1 MGKLFDL
8 DSPVMTF
15 LSKMADLIIL
25 NFVTII
31 CCLPVITIGASV
43 TAMHYVALKIVRNEE
58 CYILRAFFKSFKQN
72 FKQATL
78 MWLIMLVFIVIYILD
93 FFVLRFSTVTLPDWV
108 RVLLLAVG
116 VVAVFATMHAFP
128 LLAKFENTIGRTF
141 KNSLLVGVMIL
152 PKTVLMMVM
161 SIVPLAI
168 AIYFPAAMPIVIMF
182 GVSGPAL
189 FDAWLYNK
197 TFKKFEPAEEEI
209 VSDEEWSVSI
219 EEEDCSEGEAPA
231 AEVEEVAEIAEEAES
246 AVEDNSQAE
255 NEEE

>member
-31 CCLPVITIGASV
+31 FCLPVITIGASV
-43 TAMHYVALKIVRNEE
+43 TAMHYVALKMVRNEE
-58 CYILRAFFKSFKQN
+58 CYIVRAFWKSFKEN

-78 MWLIMLVFIVIYILD
+78 MWLMMAAFIVIYILD
-93 FFVLRFSTVTLPDWV
+93 FCVLRFSTVAMPEWL

-116 VVAVFATMHAFP
+116 FVAVFATKHAFP

-161 SIVPLAI
+161 SVVPLAV
-168 AIYFPAAMPIVIMF
+168 AIYFPAAVPIVIMF

-189 FDAWLYNK
+189 FSAWLYNK
-197 TFKKFEPAEEEI
+197 TFKKFEPEQEEI
-209 VSDEEWSVSI
+209 VSDEEWSIAV
-219 EEEDCSEGEAPA
+219 EEEDEPEAFEEAVEADETEAVFEETAEEVSER
-231 AEVEEVAEIAEEAES
+231 VEE
-246 AVEDNSQAE
+246 
-255 NEEE
+255 

>member
-58 CYILRAFFKSFKQN
+58 CYIVRAFFKSFKQN

-78 MWLIMLVFIVIYILD
+78 MWLIMLLFIVIYVLD
-93 FFVLRFSTVTLPDWV
+93 FFVLRYSTVVLPDWV

-116 VVAVFATMHAFP
+116 VVAVFATKHAFP

-161 SIVPLAI
+161 SVVPLAV
-168 AIYFPAAMPIVIMF
+168 AIYFPAAMPVVIMF

-197 TFKKFEPAEEEI
+197 TFKKFEPAEEAI
-209 VSDEEWSVSI
+209 VSDEEWTVAVED
-219 EEEDCSEGEAPA
+219 EETEEGAEAA
-231 AEVEEVAEIAEEAES
+231 VEEVSEAATRTDDTLE
-246 AVEDNSQAE
+246 
-255 NEEE
+255 

>member
-25 NFVTII
+25 NFLTII
-31 CCLPVITIGASV
+31 CCLPIITIGASV

-58 CYILRAFFKSFKQN
+58 CYIMKAFFKSFKQN

-78 MWLIMLVFIVIYILD
+78 MWLIMVAFIVVYILD
-93 FFVLRFSTVTLPDWV
+93 FCVLKFSTVVLPGWV

-116 VVAVFATMHAFP
+116 LVAVFATKHAFP
-128 LLAKFENTIGRTF
+128 LLAKFDNTIGKTF

-152 PKTVLMMVM
+152 PKTILMMLM

-168 AIYFPAAMPIVIMF
+168 AIYFPAAMPVVIMF

-189 FDAWLYNK
+189 FNAWLYNK

-209 VSDEEWSVSI
+209 VSDEEWTIAVD
-219 EEEDCSEGEAPA
+219 ETVTENGD
-231 AEVEEVAEIAEEAES
+231 EVVADAEIADEAE
-246 AVEDNSQAE
+246 AEENGEDTVE
-255 NEEE
+255 

>member
-31 CCLPVITIGASV
+31 FCLPVITLGASV

-58 CYILRAFFKSFKQN
+58 CYILKAFFKSFKQN

-78 MWLIMLVFIVIYILD
+78 MWLIMLAFIIIYVLD
-93 FFVLRFSTVTLPDWV
+93 FFVLRFSTVVLPDWV

-116 VVAVFATMHAFP
+116 VVAVFATKHAFP

-152 PKTVLMMVM
+152 PKTILMMVM
-161 SIVPLAI
+161 SVVPLAI
-168 AIYFPAAMPIVIMF
+168 AIYFPAAMPVVIMF

-189 FDAWLYNK
+189 FNAWLYNK
-197 TFKKFEPAEEEI
+197 TFKRFEPAEEEI
-209 VSDEEWSVSI
+209 VSDEEWTIAV
-219 EEEDCSEGEAPA
+219 EEDEKMHEGSEATAEKSGEKSF
-231 AEVEEVAEIAEEAES
+231 EADKGME
-246 AVEDNSQAE
+246 
-255 NEEE
+255 

>member
-31 CCLPVITIGASV
+31 CCMPVITIGASV

-58 CYILRAFFKSFKQN
+58 CYIIRAFFKSFKQN
-72 FKQATL
+72 FKQATI
-78 MWLIMLVFIVIYILD
+78 MWLIMLAFIVIYILD
-93 FFVLRFSTVTLPDWV
+93 FCVLRFSTVVLPDWV
-108 RVLLLAVG
+108 RVLLLAIG
-116 VVAVFATMHAFP
+116 VIAVFATKHAFP

-189 FDAWLYNK
+189 FNAWLYNK

-209 VSDEEWSVSI
+209 VSDEEWTVSV
-219 EEEDCSEGEAPA
+219 E
-231 AEVEEVAEIAEEAES
+231 EEAEES
-246 AVEDNSQAE
+246 MLE
-255 NEEE
+255 NEVQESVEEDKVLTEDTME

>member
-1 MGKLFDL
+1 MGKIFDL

-31 CCLPVITIGASV
+31 CCIPIITIGASV

-78 MWLIMLVFIVIYILD
+78 MWLIMCVFIVIYVLD
-93 FFVLRFSTVTLPDWV
+93 FCVLRFSTVALPEWL

-161 SIVPLAI
+161 AVVPLAI

-189 FDAWLYNK
+189 FNAWLYNK
-197 TFKKFEPAEEEI
+197 TFKKFEPEGEKI
-209 VSDEEWSVSI
+209 VSDEEWSVA
-219 EEEDCSEGEAPA
+219 EETVEED
-231 AEVEEVAEIAEEAES
+231 AEETAETE
-246 AVEDNSQAE
+246 AEAE
-255 NEEE
+255 NTETDQE

>member
-1 MGKLFDL
+1 MGKIFDL

-31 CCLPVITIGASV
+31 CCIPIITIGASV

-78 MWLIMLVFIVIYILD
+78 MWLIMCVFIVIYVLD
-93 FFVLRFSTVTLPDWV
+93 FCVLRFSTVALPDWL

-161 SIVPLAI
+161 AVVPLAI

-197 TFKKFEPAEEEI
+197 TFKKFEPEGEKI
-209 VSDEEWSVSI
+209 VSDEEWSVAEETI
-219 EEEDCSEGEAPA
+219 EED
-231 AEVEEVAEIAEEAES
+231 AEETAEAEEAE
-246 AVEDNSQAE
+246 AE
-255 NEEE
+255 NTETDQE

>member
-31 CCLPVITIGASV
+31 FCLPVITIGASV
-43 TAMHYVALKIVRNEE
+43 TAMHYVALKMVRNEE
-58 CYILRAFFKSFKQN
+58 CYIVRAFWKSFKEN

-78 MWLIMLVFIVIYILD
+78 MWLMMAAFIVIYILD
-93 FFVLRFSTVTLPDWV
+93 FCVLRFSTVAMPEWL

-116 VVAVFATMHAFP
+116 FVAVFATKHAFP

-161 SIVPLAI
+161 SVVPLAV
-168 AIYFPAAMPIVIMF
+168 AIYFPAAVPIVIMF

-189 FDAWLYNK
+189 FSAWLYNK
-197 TFKKFEPAEEEI
+197 TFKKFEPEQEEI
-209 VSDEEWSVSI
+209 VSDEEWSIAV
-219 EEEDCSEGEAPA
+219 EEEDEPEAFEEAVEADETAEEVSER
-231 AEVEEVAEIAEEAES
+231 VEE
-246 AVEDNSQAE
+246 
-255 NEEE
+255 

>member
-58 CYILRAFFKSFKQN
+58 CYIVRAFFKSFKQN

-78 MWLIMLVFIVIYILD
+78 MWLIMLLFIVIYVLD
-93 FFVLRFSTVTLPDWV
+93 FFVLRYSTVVLPDWV

-116 VVAVFATMHAFP
+116 VVAVFATKHAFP

-161 SIVPLAI
+161 SVVPLAV
-168 AIYFPAAMPIVIMF
+168 AIYFPAAMPVVIMF

-197 TFKKFEPAEEEI
+197 TFKKFEPAEEAI
-209 VSDEEWSVSI
+209 VSDEEWTVAVED
-219 EEEDCSEGEAPA
+219 EETDEGAEAS
-231 AEVEEVAEIAEEAES
+231 VEEVSEAATRTDDTLE
-246 AVEDNSQAE
+246 
-255 NEEE
+255 

>member
-1 MGKLFDL
+1 
-8 DSPVMTF
+8 
-15 LSKMADLIIL
+15 MADLIIL

-58 CYILRAFFKSFKQN
+58 CYIVRAFFKSFKQN

-78 MWLIMLVFIVIYILD
+78 MWLIMLLFIVIYVLD
-93 FFVLRFSTVTLPDWV
+93 FFVLRYSTVVLPDWV

-116 VVAVFATMHAFP
+116 VVAVFATKHAFP

-161 SIVPLAI
+161 SVVPLAV
-168 AIYFPAAMPIVIMF
+168 AIYFPAAMPVVIMF

-197 TFKKFEPAEEEI
+197 TFKKFEPAEEAI
-209 VSDEEWSVSI
+209 VSDEEWTVAVED
-219 EEEDCSEGEAPA
+219 EETEEGAEAA
-231 AEVEEVAEIAEEAES
+231 VEEVSEAATRTDDTLE
-246 AVEDNSQAE
+246 
-255 NEEE
+255 

>member
-25 NFVTII
+25 NFLTII
-31 CCLPVITIGASV
+31 CCLPIITIGASV

-58 CYILRAFFKSFKQN
+58 CYIMKAFFKSFKQN

-78 MWLIMLVFIVIYILD
+78 MWLIMVAFIVVYILD
-93 FFVLRFSTVTLPDWV
+93 FCVLKFSTVVLPDWV

-116 VVAVFATMHAFP
+116 LVAVFATKHAFP
-128 LLAKFENTIGRTF
+128 LLAKFDNTIGKTF

-152 PKTVLMMVM
+152 PKTILMMLM

-168 AIYFPAAMPIVIMF
+168 AIYFPAAMPVVIMF

-189 FDAWLYNK
+189 FNAWLYNK

-209 VSDEEWSVSI
+209 VSDEEWTIAVD
-219 EEEDCSEGEAPA
+219 ETVTENGD
-231 AEVEEVAEIAEEAES
+231 EVVADAEIADEAE
-246 AVEDNSQAE
+246 AEENGEDTVE
-255 NEEE
+255 

>member
-31 CCLPVITIGASV
+31 CCMPVITIGASV

-58 CYILRAFFKSFKQN
+58 CYIIRAFFKSFKQN
-72 FKQATL
+72 FKQATI
-78 MWLIMLVFIVIYILD
+78 MWLIMLAFIVIYILD
-93 FFVLRFSTVTLPDWV
+93 FCVLRFSTVVLPDWV
-108 RVLLLAVG
+108 RVLLLAIG
-116 VVAVFATMHAFP
+116 VIAVFATKHAFP
-128 LLAKFENTIGRTF
+128 LLAKFENSIGRTF

-189 FDAWLYNK
+189 FNAWLYNK
-197 TFKKFEPAEEEI
+197 TFKRFEPAEEEI
-209 VSDEEWSVSI
+209 VSDEEWTVSV
-219 EEEDCSEGEAPA
+219 EEETEESVLENEVQ
-231 AEVEEVAEIAEEAES
+231 ESVEEDKVLT
-246 AVEDNSQAE
+246 EDTME
-255 NEEE
+255 

>member
-1 MGKLFDL
+1 MGKFFDL
-8 DSPVMTF
+8 DSPIMNF
-15 LSKMADLIIL
+15 FSKMADLIGLNIL
-25 NFVTII
+25 AFI
-31 CCLPVITIGASV
+31 CCLPIVTVGASM
-43 TAMHYVALKIVRNEE
+43 TALHYVCLKIVRDEE
-58 CYILRAFFKSFKQN
+58 GYIVKSFFKSFKQN

-78 MWLIMLVFIVIYILD
+78 MWLIMCVFIVIYVLD
-93 FFVLRFSTVTLPDWV
+93 FCVLRFSTVALPDWL

-161 SIVPLAI
+161 AVVPLAI

-189 FDAWLYNK
+189 FNAWLYNK
-197 TFKKFEPAEEEI
+197 TFKKFEPEGEKI
-209 VSDEEWSVSI
+209 VSDEEWSVA
-219 EEEDCSEGEAPA
+219 EETVEED
-231 AEVEEVAEIAEEAES
+231 AEETAETE
-246 AVEDNSQAE
+246 AEAE
-255 NEEE
+255 NTETDQE

>member
-1 MGKLFDL
+1 MGKIFDL

-31 CCLPVITIGASV
+31 CCLPIITIGASV

-58 CYILRAFFKSFKQN
+58 CYILKAFFKSFKQN

-78 MWLIMLVFIVIYILD
+78 MWLLMCVFIVIYILD
-93 FFVLRFSTVTLPDWV
+93 FCVLKFSTVTLPDWI

-128 LLAKFENTIGRTF
+128 LLAKFENTIGKTF

-161 SIVPLAI
+161 ALVPLAI
-168 AIYFPAAMPIVIMF
+168 AIYFPAAMPVVIMF

-197 TFKKFEPAEEEI
+197 TFKRFEPEGEKI
-209 VSDEEWSVSI
+209 VSDEEWSVSV
-219 EEEDCSEGEAPA
+219 EEEAEPAGEAAETPEPETETSEPA
-231 AEVEEVAEIAEEAES
+231 AETQVDAEE
-246 AVEDNSQAE
+246 
-255 NEEE
+255 

>member
-1 MGKLFDL
+1 MGKIFDL

-43 TAMHYVALKIVRNEE
+43 TAMHYVALKIIRNEE
-58 CYILRAFFKSFKQN
+58 CYIVKAFFKSFKQN
-72 FKQATL
+72 FKQATI
-78 MWLIMLVFIVIYILD
+78 MWLIMAAFIIIYILD
-93 FFVLRFSTVTLPDWV
+93 FCVLKFSTVAMPDWL
-108 RVLLLAVG
+108 RVVLLAVG
-116 VVAVFATMHAFP
+116 IVAVFATKHAFP

-152 PKTVLMMVM
+152 PKTVLMMAM
-161 SIVPLAI
+161 SVVPLAI
-168 AIYFPAAMPIVIMF
+168 AIYFPAVMPIVIMF

-189 FDAWLYNK
+189 FSAWLYNK

-209 VSDEEWSVSI
+209 VSDEEWSIAVD
-219 EEEDCSEGEAPA
+219 EESDEEINEETGCA
-231 AEVEEVAEIAEEAES
+231 VEEVTE
-246 AVEDNSQAE
+246 E
-255 NEEE
+255 NETEEKQSEDVVE

>member
-1 MGKLFDL
+1 MGKIFDL

-31 CCLPVITIGASV
+31 CCIPIITIGASV

-78 MWLIMLVFIVIYILD
+78 MWLIMCVFIVIYVLD
-93 FFVLRFSTVTLPDWV
+93 FCVLRFSTVALPDWL

-161 SIVPLAI
+161 AVVPLAI

-189 FDAWLYNK
+189 FNAWLYNK
-197 TFKKFEPAEEEI
+197 TFKKFEPEGEKI
-209 VSDEEWSVSI
+209 VSDEEWSVA
-219 EEEDCSEGEAPA
+219 EETVEED
-231 AEVEEVAEIAEEAES
+231 AEEAAETE
-246 AVEDNSQAE
+246 AEAE
-255 NEEE
+255 NTETDQE

>member
-1 MGKLFDL
+1 MGKIFDL

-31 CCLPVITIGASV
+31 CCIPIITIGASV

-78 MWLIMLVFIVIYILD
+78 MWLIMCVFIVIYVLD
-93 FFVLRFSTVTLPDWV
+93 FCVLRFSTVALPDWL

-161 SIVPLAI
+161 AVVPLAI

-189 FDAWLYNK
+189 FNAWLYNK
-197 TFKKFEPAEEEI
+197 TFKKFEPEGEKI
-209 VSDEEWSVSI
+209 VSDEEWSVA
-219 EEEDCSEGEAPA
+219 EETVEED
-231 AEVEEVAEIAEEAES
+231 AEETAETE
-246 AVEDNSQAE
+246 AEAE
-255 NEEE
+255 NTETDQE

>member
-43 TAMHYVALKIVRNEE
+43 TAMHYVSLKIVRNEE
-58 CYILRAFFKSFKQN
+58 CYIVRAFFKSFKQN
-72 FKQATL
+72 FKQATI
-78 MWLIMLVFIVIYILD
+78 MWLIMLAFIVIYILD
-93 FFVLRFSTVTLPDWV
+93 FCVLRFSTVVLPDWV
-108 RVLLLAVG
+108 RILLLAVG
-116 VVAVFATMHAFP
+116 VVAAFATKHAFP
-128 LLAKFENTIGRTF
+128 LLAKFENTIGKTF

-152 PKTVLMMVM
+152 PKTVLMLVM
-161 SIVPLAI
+161 SVVPLAI
-168 AIYFPAAMPIVIMF
+168 AIYFPAAMPVVIMF

-189 FDAWLYNK
+189 FNAWLYNK

-209 VSDEEWSVSI
+209 VSDEEWSIAVDESENPA
-219 EEEDCSEGEAPA
+219 EEEGEALQ
-231 AEVEEVAEIAEEAES
+231 EEVLSEEALPEEDSAES
-246 AVEDNSQAE
+246 AE
-255 NEEE
+255 